1 MAWHLSYGSYEFP
14 EKACYFDIQKTPE
27 HSRTGQRIAFLER
40 WTVRGRITGDTEAE
54 ITTAAANV
62 ELALS
67 SDGYDLVF
75 YGASG
80 PTRHY
85 MISGNSTNG
94 VEIKDFKWLNSPE
107 GQRGSGAEYVFRR
120 SFSFVAQARF
130 LDLTGNGIVFEHRTL
145 RAVGNGGAKW
155 RLVPSLTG
163 PVQLQQV
170 QAYTPF
176 SAVQSDIRIGL
187 VGTPLPASPLFPS
200 TVEHTDMR
208 EVVTES
214 AQNIQRNISTHYPVR
229 SKYVFESAA
238 VIV

>member
-1 MAWHLSYGSYEFP
+1 MAWHLAYGDYLFE
-14 EKACYFDIQKTPE
+14 ERACYFDIQKTPE

-40 WTVRGRITGDTEAE
+40 WTVRGRITGENEGE
-54 ITTAAANV
+54 ITSGALALEA
-62 ELALS
+62 ALS
-67 SDGYDLVF
+67 SDGYNIQF

-80 PTRHY
+80 PTRHQ
-85 MISGNSTNG
+85 MISDDSTNG
-94 VEIKDFKWLNSPE
+94 VEIKDFKWLNAPE
-107 GQRGSGAEYVFRR
+107 GQRGSGAEYVLRR

-155 RLVPSLTG
+155 RLVPSLNG
-163 PVQLQQV
+163 PVQLQQL

-187 VGTPLPASPLFPS
+187 VGTPLPASPLFPA

-208 EVVTES
+208 EIVTES
-214 AQNIQRNISTHYPVR
+214 PQNIQRLISTHYPVR